1 MNTLTCSL
9 EFIVLGVPVEMPVR
23 VDYRLEDS
31 VDVRSVRLGGQQM
44 IDQLEPRHMAEVTR
58 QVLEYEG
65 VLV

>member
-1 MNTLTCSL
+1 MSTLTCSL
-9 EFIVLGVPVEMPVR
+9 EFIVLGVPVEMPVA
-23 VDYRLEDS
+23 VTYLLEDS

-44 IDQLEPRHMAEVTR
+44 IDQLEPRQMAEVTR